1 MRLRALMIVALGLV
15 ITPIPV
21 RAQDVET
28 LRREIEQLKRQLETT
43 QQQYQRA
50 IEALTERLQRIEAR
64 PQVAA
69 APPSGPS
76 SGGMTLP
83 SLLDLAR
90 PRAPFSLYAQTAP
103 GPAGAA
109 PGAPRGRFL
118 FDMGIAGD
126 FVVNL
131 TSSRVERDQVGTFAG
146 RENRVIPREIEL
158 SFFGQVDPYSRA
170 TVILEAAEEFEDG
183 ARALEFGLAEAYLE
197 LTSLPYGLGAKGGRE
212 RLRFG
217 LLNEL
222 HLHDRPQPDSP
233 AVLTYFFG
241 EEGLTEDGLEVS
253 WVAPLPVYLQV
264 ILGAFNG
271 DNEDAFGYGSLRD
284 PLLSARLRTFFEL
297 GSAGAIQLGASGLYG
312 RTTDGPRASYL
323 GLDAK
328 YKYTPAGWSHA
339 LLTVGGELLFSHRTI
354 AVGGEAGDETTEALA
369 RRLPQEPGGAVFE
382 TRDAYGY
389 YVWVDVQ
396 PWKPWL
402 FGLRSDWTELPDS
415 PGREWAIEPY
425 LAWMPSEFLRFRLGY
440 KYTDRSDFGS
450 GPDTLNELFL
460 QATFLLGAHPAHP
473 F

>member
-76 SGGMTLP
+76 SGGITVP

-90 PRAPFSLYAQTAP
+90 PREPFSLYAQTAP

-109 PGAPRGRFL
+109 PGAARGRFL

-158 SFFGQVDPYSRA
+158 SFFGQVDPYTRA

-183 ARALEFGLAEAYLE
+183 ARALELRVGRGL
-197 LTSLPYGLGAKGGRE
+197 PGADEPALRPRCQGGPRAAPFRAPQRAPSSRPPPA
-212 RLRFG
+212 RLA
-217 LLNEL
+217 
-222 HLHDRPQPDSP
+222 DR
-233 AVLTYFFG
+233 AHVRFFG

-271 DNEDAFGYGSLRD
+271 DNEDAFGYGRLRD
-284 PLLSARLRTFFEL
+284 PLLSATAPDVLRARLRGCHPARCLEPL
-297 GSAGAIQLGASGLYG
+297 
-312 RTTDGPRASYL
+312 RPDDRW
-323 GLDAK
+323 
-328 YKYTPAGWSHA
+328 PAGQLPRPRRQVQVHA
-339 LLTVGGELLFSHRTI
+339 GRLVSRAPDRGRR
-354 AVGGEAGDETTEALA
+354 DALRPPQA
-369 RRLPQEPGGAVFE
+369 RR
-382 TRDAYGY
+382 R
-389 YVWVDVQ
+389 
-396 PWKPWL
+396 
-402 FGLRSDWTELPDS
+402 
-415 PGREWAIEPY
+415 GRG
-425 LAWMPSEFLRFRLGY
+425 R
-440 KYTDRSDFGS
+440 
-450 GPDTLNELFL
+450 
-460 QATFLLGAHPAHP
+460 
-473 F
+473 

>member
-1 MRLRALMIVALGLV
+1 MRVRALMSVVLTLML
-15 ITPIPV
+15 TPIPV
-21 RAQDVET
+21 GAEDVET

-69 APPSGPS
+69 APPSGA
-76 SGGMTLP
+76 SGGGISLP
-83 SLLDLAR
+83 SLLELAR
-90 PRAPFSLYAQTAP
+90 PREPFSLYAQTTP
-103 GPAGAA
+103 GPPGGT

-131 TSSRVERDQVGTFAG
+131 TSSRVERDQAGTFAG

-158 SFFGQVDPYSRA
+158 SLFGQVDPYARA

-183 ARALEFGLAEAYLE
+183 ERALELGLAEAYLE
-197 LTSLPYGLGAKGGRE
+197 LTSLPFGLGAKGGRE

-233 AVLTYFFG
+233 AVLTRFFG

-253 WVAPLPVYLQV
+253 WVAPLPVYLQAIV
-264 ILGAFNG
+264 GVFNG
-271 DNEDAFGYGSLRD
+271 DNEEAFGYGSLRD

-297 GSAGAIQLGASGLYG
+297 GPAGAIQLGASGLYG
-312 RTTDGPRASYL
+312 RTTDGGRASYV

-328 YKYTPAGWSHA
+328 YKYTPAGWRHA
-339 LLTVGGELLFSHRTI
+339 LVTAGGELIFAHRKV
-354 AVGGEAGDETTEALA
+354 AVGEEGETVEALGRRLRQQPGEAT
-369 RRLPQEPGGAVFE
+369 FE

-396 PWKPWL
+396 PWRQWL
-402 FGLRSDWTELPDS
+402 FGLRYDWTELPDG
-415 PGREWAIEPY
+415 PGREWALEPY

-440 KYTDRSDFGS
+440 KYTDRRDFGS
-450 GPDTLNELFL
+450 GPDTLSELFL